1 MNEILNA
8 GNSDLTELSGNDGVV
23 SEWDSASVDLTVSSL
38 VDKVGNSGSRWET
51 VSDEWLDHSNHVP
64 GSFVKLDENTVVELS
79 QSKEL

>member
-8 GNSDLTELSGNDGVV
+8 GNTNLTELSGNDGVV

-38 VDKVGNSGSRWET
+38 VDKVGNSGSGWES
-51 VSDEWLDHSNHVP
+51 VSDEWLDHSDHVP